1 MNVRQKKSWIA
12 VMAVVASLSV
22 PMAANAGLLSNLL
35 GAITGKKATTTSTT
49 AKTTTATATA
59 TATSTPKTTS
69 LLGGTSSTSNTT
81 NSAVKAGLLS
91 QLTGAILGTNGTTV
105 NTGIGL
111 DTLLSGVLN
120 PVLNLLDAGI
130 VLNLVDNVADLVLF
144 QLDVGGIT
152 GSYISI
158 AGNLINVADPILK
171 PVLEAVVKSGRTV
184 THLLM
189 PTVNEVGGIVGLPV
203 GTVVNEIT
211 PSILRKII
219 AAKNSVTG
227 GEIKALIPMPL
238 DPNRTCES
246 CHQSKASLLLAMT
259 DVVYNTKYPGLIL
272 DALFIDNFYVSPE
285 YTSLPDSMM
294 TAASKHA
301 KWEGCITCHGSG
313 ATFNPFPSDNWV
325 PRSNP
330 NDGPEVAK
338 GFGSTNDAKN
348 SCGKCHAWNAE
359 MFNKG
364 LMGTH
369 RGHLW
374 GFNYNDVEAEAVN
387 TESNFFYDPLG
398 SYQAG
403 TDLSRLPLD
412 RNCKRVNAGYFQSR
426 ASCSTCH
433 QSCSD
438 CHMTGP
444 GNSPTSTLAV
454 LDLPKIDPLVAS
466 IDIVNVDKTHMTPMV
481 RVKAMEAS
489 ALRRGGVT
497 MMEMRKGYVAG
508 ISRGIPYSVYET
520 GMDVKTHK
528 IHKPTTLEQGNTL
541 APQTQQQSIDFCW
554 RCHFRTGAEF
564 LGNWINVVPN
574 INYAKST
581 LGHLQAGMTCTD
593 CHKRSQVHGETS
605 ATSQSFQGTSDAV
618 DNPSHPGGNPVGST
632 PAWDITPNPTKVTC
646 GLCHTSE
653 GKKLGSTAGL
663 NYGDIV
669 TPRYQ
674 QIAKMV
680 KGFNTMPVPGNPAP
694 AMSHKNVKC
703 EACHT
708 QAMQNCW
715 NCHLE
720 KSESIT
726 GLPLI
731 GTNSLSLDLLFTI
744 VNVREAEGI
753 PALSKEENALLQEV
767 PAQNDAASLAL
778 ALTFPTSPNTVNKS
792 VRFLARNNKG
802 QVGSVVHCPGGPAG
816 INNPERNPQPTNT
829 DGGHT
834 ITKSGIS
841 GEIGAVGD
849 PTYAA
854 EGSWYMEP
862 GHSIARNP
870 DGIGYEACY
879 NCHADTVRLGQDPI
893 TYYRKNPWVMK
904 SIGAPEALMPGSH
917 YADKRYINPNGGFN
931 CSCHSKDAL
940 VHNGNE
946 TTGPWQLD
954 VLPEVGTTPPPTGPD
969 GVALYTQKCASCHE
983 PLATSSKQGSTFD
996 DIKNALTLPYMSFI
1010 SLTDA
1015 QIHAIAKALGGE

>member
-1 MNVRQKKSWIA
+1 MNTRQKKSWIA
-12 VMAVVASLSV
+12 AVAVAASLTV
-22 PMAANAGLLSNLL
+22 PLAANAGLLSNLL
-35 GAITGKKATTTSTT
+35 GSVTGKKATTTSTT
-49 AKTTTATATA
+49 TTAAAPTAGLPPL
-59 TATSTPKTTS
+59 SG
-69 LLGGTSSTSNTT
+69 LLGGTSTT
-81 NSAVKAGLLS
+81 GGTVQPGLTS
-91 QLTGAILGTNGTTV
+91 QLTSVILGSAI

-111 DTLLSGVLN
+111 DTMLTGELDFALTT
-120 PVLNLLDAGI
+120 LDAGV

-158 AGNLINVADPILK
+158 AGNLVNVTN
-171 PVLEAVVKSGRTV
+171 PVLSPVLDAVIKSGRTI
-184 THLLM
+184 TRLAM
-189 PTVNEVGGIVGLPV
+189 PTVNEVGGIVGLPA
-203 GTVVNEIT
+203 GTVVNTIT
-211 PSILRKII
+211 PSILRQLV
-219 AAKNSVTG
+219 ASVNSVTG

-238 DPNRTCES
+238 DPTRSCES
-246 CHQSKASLLLAMT
+246 CHQSKTSLLLAMT
-259 DVVYNTKYPGLIL
+259 DVVYNIKYPGLAA
-272 DALFIDNFYVSPE
+272 DALFVDNFYVAAD

-294 TAASKHA
+294 TAAAKHP
-301 KWEGCITCHGSG
+301 KWEGCVTCHGTG

-338 GFGSTNDAKN
+338 AFGSTNDSSN

-374 GFNYNDVEAEAVN
+374 GFNYNDVETEATN

-412 RNCKRVNAGYFQSR
+412 RNCKRVNSGYFQARS
-426 ASCSTCH
+426 SCSTCH

-444 GNSPTSTLAV
+444 GNSPTTTLAV
-454 LDLPKIDPLVAS
+454 LSVPKLDPTVAGV
-466 IDIVNVDKTHMTPMV
+466 DIVNVDKTHPTPMV
-481 RVKAMEAS
+481 RLKAMEGS

-497 MMEMRKGYVAG
+497 LMEMRKGYVAG

-528 IHKPTTLEQGNTL
+528 MHKPTTAEQGNTL

-564 LGNWINVVPN
+564 VGNWINVVPN
-574 INYAKST
+574 INYDKAS
-581 LGHLQAGMTCTD
+581 LGHLNAGMTCTD

-653 GKKLGSTAGL
+653 GKKLGAEGGL
-663 NYGDIV
+663 AYGELV

-680 KGFNTMPVPGNPAP
+680 KGFNTMPVPGATSS
-694 AMSHKNVKC
+694 MSHKNVKC

-731 GTNSLSLDLLFTI
+731 GTNSFSVDALLPI

-753 PALSKEENALLQEV
+753 PALTKEENALLMEM
-767 PAQNDAASLAL
+767 PNNNEAASLAL

-816 INNPERNPQPTNT
+816 INNPDRNPQPTNL

-834 ITKSGIS
+834 ITKSGIT
-841 GEIGAVGD
+841 GQIGAVGD

-870 DGIGYEACY
+870 DGIGYEACF

-917 YADKRYINPNGGFN
+917 YADKRYINPAGGYN
-931 CSCHSKDAL
+931 CSCHSNDAL
-940 VHNGNE
+940 VHNGD
-946 TTGPWQLD
+946 TITGPWQLD
-954 VLPEVGTTPPPTGPD
+954 VLHTQEDPD
-969 GVALYTQKCASCHE
+969 CSFSACGCQPIDCNIQLYTTNCASCHGS
-983 PLATSSKQGSTFD
+983 LATSMKKGATFYT
-996 DIKNALTLPYMSFI
+996 IKWAITYMPYMQQLSH
-1010 SLTDA
+1010 LTDDM
-1015 QIHAIAKALGGE
+1015 IHAIAHALGGE